1 MTGTSTRKRTDNAHD
16 DSSSASTGLKDT
28 VKRIKTE
35 LKIDLEAD
43 VDAQPVAEVAE
54 EEHQVFQDAGL
65 PIPGRLAQ
73 SYTHFSDHL
82 SSEQAAAEEE
92 NTTTTTTT
100 IVNDND
106 NDNDGYVVGVDE
118 AGRGPVL
125 GPMVYAMCYCRQ
137 SDYAELSG
145 LGFADSK
152 QLSEPQRMRL
162 FKQLQ
167 QSITRTTT
175 TTTTLKAGWAVR
187 CISPHDIST
196 SMLRRSKYNLNAL
209 AHDATI
215 QLLVQVVGR
224 LRNSN
229 NSPGGRVK
237 HVYIDT
243 VGPPASY
250 QRKLELLFPDIAF
263 TVAKKADSLYPIVSA
278 ASVCAKVIRDAHLAN
293 WVFSEPLL
301 QTQPTDEHEC
311 PGSVSRSFGSGY
323 PGDPRTVSWLKHSLD
338 PVFGY
343 PDIIRFSWSTCA
355 KILDDAGVPVVW
367 PDDQQSEAAPG
378 SRNPTIRGL
387 FASSADAAR
396 QRSRFFSRKRP
407 VLLNTT
413 L

>member
-16 DSSSASTGLKDT
+16 DSSSSSSSTGLKDT

-167 QSITRTTT
+167 
-175 TTTTLKAGWAVR
+175 
-187 CISPHDIST
+187 
-196 SMLRRSKYNLNAL
+196 
-209 AHDATI
+209 
-215 QLLVQVVGR
+215 
-224 LRNSN
+224 
-229 NSPGGRVK
+229 
-237 HVYIDT
+237 
-243 VGPPASY
+243 
-250 QRKLELLFPDIAF
+250 
-263 TVAKKADSLYPIVSA
+263 
-278 ASVCAKVIRDAHLAN
+278 
-293 WVFSEPLL
+293 
-301 QTQPTDEHEC
+301 
-311 PGSVSRSFGSGY
+311 
-323 PGDPRTVSWLKHSLD
+323 
-338 PVFGY
+338 
-343 PDIIRFSWSTCA
+343 
-355 KILDDAGVPVVW
+355 
-367 PDDQQSEAAPG
+367 
-378 SRNPTIRGL
+378 
-387 FASSADAAR
+387 
-396 QRSRFFSRKRP
+396 
-407 VLLNTT
+407 
-413 L
+413 